1 MPTIIVMP
9 IIEEMF
15 SSMPVTHSPMNTTDS
30 ASSGVARIASATR
43 KLSYRNSS
51 RVNTSAI
58 AASITMVRSRN
69 ACCCCAYRPPS
80 S

>member
-9 IIEEMF
+9 IIAEML
-15 SSMPVTHSPMNTTDS
+15 SSMPVSHSPANTAGI
-30 ASSGVARIASATR
+30 ASNGIARITSATR

-58 AASITMVRSRN
+58 AASITMLRPRN
-69 ACCCCAYRPPS
+69 ACCCCWYRPPS
-80 S
+80 W